1 MNTVTTSAPTST
13 SGSNRSRLRR
23 ILNISL
29 KNAVNSLLTNSAFL
43 TATGNWHT
51 LNTRAGWVSV
61 LYLAGSTIVARE
73 GIVWLPKI
81 LAWSQSAES
90 SDSPVDPPAAKSAN
104 V

>member
-1 MNTVTTSAPTST
+1 MSNAPTPSLIPVPT
-13 SGSNRSRLRR
+13 RSRLRR

-51 LNTRAGWVSV
+51 LNTRAGWLSV

-81 LAWSQSAES
+81 LAWSQSIES
-90 SDSPVDPPAAKSAN
+90 SDIVGPVDPPAAKSAN